1 MTKKEYVLDSLVD
14 DDEAK
19 TQILE
24 YFEFAAIKIS
34 ESELDSLLNEMLNEG
49 LVTINQ
55 QWKNENNEYPFSLTK
70 EGRDMWMNIK

>member
-14 DDEAK
+14 DDETK

-24 YFEFAAIKIS
+24 YFEFAAINIS

-70 EGRDMWMNIK
+70 KGRDMWMSIK